1 MESAKITLMHH
12 TAKVPDGSY
21 VDEPKVV
28 KIAMLGLIL
37 TDDNVDEYEKQL
49 CVKAVERLGFIT
61 EEEGRQL
68 LFYRGRLNEMRNRG
82 DENG

>member
-37 TDDNVDEYEKQL
+37 TDENVDEREKL
-49 CVKAVERLGFIT
+49 ACVRIAERLGFIT
-61 EEEGRQL
+61 GEEGRQL
-68 LFYRGRLNEMRNRG
+68 LFYRGRLNEMRDRG
-82 DENG
+82 DIT